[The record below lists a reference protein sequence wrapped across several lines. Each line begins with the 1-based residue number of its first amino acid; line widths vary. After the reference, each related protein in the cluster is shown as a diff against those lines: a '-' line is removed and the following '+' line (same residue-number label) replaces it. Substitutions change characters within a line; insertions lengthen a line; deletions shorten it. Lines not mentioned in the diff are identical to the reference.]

1 MKKALVCG
9 AGGFIGGHMVRRLL
23 DEGYEVVSVDI
34 KHRGEWYQTFED
46 ANERYCFDLRHTATV
61 NKMISIKQ
69 FDEVYQFAAD
79 MGGAGYIFTGEH
91 DADVMHN
98 SATINLNMAYAVAK
112 YSPKTKCF
120 YSSSACIYPKHNQED
135 PENPNCEESSAYP
148 AYPDSE
154 YGWEKLFSER
164 LWRSYAR
171 NYGLEVRIARFHNI
185 FGPQG
190 TWDGGKE
197 KAPAAMCRKVIQSI
211 NTSNEEMSGTMMDEA
226 RIPRKKPMVEVWGP
240 GNQTRSFLYIDECL
254 EAVRRL
260 MESDV
265 EEVINIGSD
274 EMISINNL
282 ALMAADISGK
292 EITIKNVD
300 GPVGVAGRNS
310 DNTLI
315 KYLLGWAPSQPL
327 REGMEKTYM
336 WIEEQIKTT

>member
-1 MKKALVCG
+1 
-9 AGGFIGGHMVRRLL
+9 
-23 DEGYEVVSVDI
+23 
-34 KHRGEWYQTFED
+34 
-46 ANERYCFDLRHTATV
+46 
-61 NKMISIKQ
+61 
-69 FDEVYQFAAD
+69 
-79 MGGAGYIFTGEH
+79 
-91 DADVMHN
+91 
-98 SATINLNMAYAVAK
+98 
-112 YSPKTKCF
+112 
-120 YSSSACIYPKHNQED
+120 
-135 PENPNCEESSAYP
+135 
-148 AYPDSE
+148 
-154 YGWEKLFSER
+154 
-164 LWRSYAR
+164 
-171 NYGLEVRIARFHNI
+171 
-185 FGPQG
+185 
-190 TWDGGKE
+190 
-197 KAPAAMCRKVIQSI
+197 
-211 NTSNEEMSGTMMDEA
+211 
-226 RIPRKKPMVEVWGP
+226 MVEVWGP